1 MTNSR
6 QKGKRGEL
14 EARDAV
20 RQHWAAPECIRA
32 AQVCG
37 KFGADLLNAL
47 PHGHVEVKRYKAIK
61 AFDFYE
67 QAKRDAKSDQL
78 PVVIMR
84 EDNAKEW
91 LVMFSIEDSLKF
103 ALAILENF
111 EKNSYLTTHNEEPR
125 KPDAGDHASH
135 PRTWLDLSG

>member
-37 KFGADLLNAL
+37 KFGADLLYAL
-47 PHGHVEVKRYKAIK
+47 PDGHIEVKRYKSIK

-67 QAKRDAKSDQL
+67 QAKRDAKSDQI

-84 EDNAKEW
+84 EDCAKEW

-103 ALAILENF
+103 ALAILEN
-111 EKNSYLTTHNEEPR
+111 HNNNPILPHHEE
-125 KPDAGDHASH
+125 S
-135 PRTWLDLSG
+135 RTSDPCDPSAHEGARLDLSG

>member
-20 RQHWAAPECIRA
+20 RQHWAAPDCIRA

-37 KFGADLLNAL
+37 KFGADLLYAL
-47 PHGHVEVKRYKAIK
+47 PSGHVEVKRYKSIK

-67 QAKRDAKSDQL
+67 QAQRDAKSGEI
-78 PVVIMR
+78 PVVVMR
-84 EDNAKEW
+84 EDGACHW

-103 ALAILENF
+103 ALAVLENF
-111 EKNSYLTTHNEEPR
+111 ERNRYSNEQQGT
-125 KPDAGDHASH
+125 PDSRDPEAHEGEG
-135 PRTWLDLSG
+135 LNLSD